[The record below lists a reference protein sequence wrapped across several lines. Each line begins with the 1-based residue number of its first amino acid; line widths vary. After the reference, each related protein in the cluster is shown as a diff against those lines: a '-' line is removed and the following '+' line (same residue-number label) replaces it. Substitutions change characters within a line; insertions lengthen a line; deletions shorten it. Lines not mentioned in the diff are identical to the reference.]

1 MRTNIFYDIIL
12 YLGWFK
18 LLPTFGG
25 CVITVSKATMLN
37 GVIDLEVDYT
47 TAKEVDGLKGLGTYV
62 TPPVYRLLIF
72 SQTFITSI
80 GIIRWYCVALN
91 IFRV

>member
-1 MRTNIFYDIIL
+1 M
-12 YLGWFK
+12 
-18 LLPTFGG
+18 LPTFGG

-62 TPPVYRLLIF
+62 TPVIDPLPFCLQISIHLSSMLI
-72 SQTFITSI
+72 Q
-80 GIIRWYCVALN
+80 Y
-91 IFRV
+91 